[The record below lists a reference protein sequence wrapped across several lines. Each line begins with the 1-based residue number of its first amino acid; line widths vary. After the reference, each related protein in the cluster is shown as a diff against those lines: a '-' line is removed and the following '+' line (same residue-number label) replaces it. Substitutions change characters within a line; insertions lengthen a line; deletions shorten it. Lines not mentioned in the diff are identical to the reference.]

1 MVESR
6 GWTWPPQS
14 NMVDVERLAYMTHRY
29 LHAALLLADTE
40 EAKDLDCGQPPKAA
54 EEARTARAV
63 LTAVVE
69 ARGAHGY
76 PEAGDA
82 TGGLGLGIRT
92 RRTRAHAQWSPG
104 FGFRLSAAGQVW
116 RLNGSRRRNLPLV
129 VSPGVRPLYI
139 QSCRT
144 SPRARGTGPWVIV
157 GALPASASTGI
168 GRQVPTRRPRFS

>member
-1 MVESR
+1 MHPLLAAAPNEAALMVESR

-14 NMVDVERLAYMTHRY
+14 TMVDVERLAYMTHRY

-69 ARGAHGY
+69 ARGAHSY

-104 FGFRLSAAGQVW
+104 FGFRLGAVGQDSRANDRGHRYLTLAGS
-116 RLNGSRRRNLPLV
+116 LAG
-129 VSPGVRPLYI
+129 
-139 QSCRT
+139 
-144 SPRARGTGPWVIV
+144 
-157 GALPASASTGI
+157 
-168 GRQVPTRRPRFS
+168 